1 VTHISD
7 RPAPEAAPEL
17 APEVAPDMID
27 LQQLAEKVYRLLL
40 DDLRLDQ
47 ARGAQAPRRRVR
59 R

>member
-1 VTHISD
+1 MTHTPD
-7 RPAPEAAPEL
+7 RPAPEAAPET
-17 APEVAPDMID
+17 APEAVPDTFD

-47 ARGAQAPRRRVR
+47 ARGAQAPQRRVR